1 MMAESGLSYRSI
13 GGIEMKDSN
22 MVTLLHL
29 RLLVGFLGERAQFA
43 WWPTAFFDASSRL
56 FLEPI
61 FARTARLARY
71 HGATAAARRLH
82 DEHVGAGQVFHLFRL
97 PEEIEQNLHASIQGE
112 ASEWPA
118 FWALREPTA
127 ALEALALLADGT
139 ATVHEGPVAVG
150 RSADLPAPELVK
162 ATAGVYLAAFR
173 QGIRTYPY
181 FVN

>member
-1 MMAESGLSYRSI
+1 VVQS
-13 GGIEMKDSN
+13 
-22 MVTLLHL
+22 
-29 RLLVGFLGERAQFA
+29 
-43 WWPTAFFDASSRL
+43 
-56 FLEPI
+56 
-61 FARTARLARY
+61 
-71 HGATAAARRLH
+71 
-82 DEHVGAGQVFHLFRL
+82 
-97 PEEIEQNLHASIQGE
+97 E

-118 FWALREPTA
+118 FWALRQPTA

-139 ATVHEGPVAVG
+139 ATVQEGPVAVG